1 MNEFENEN
9 FSNQASDEN
18 TAIAEAG
25 KTGSLSY
32 KTPVSTKKDRIF
44 NWLRIFISI
53 ALLALIMFKNLE
65 NFGKIRFALLNINY
79 LLVILSILLYVF
91 MLWVESLRWD
101 VLLRAQGVRIHRAYL
116 FHVMYIGFFYNNI
129 LPSDIGGD
137 FFRIYDICKNK
148 KAPADKS
155 ASSVFLER
163 FFGLIS
169 IIIFFAATSFSIYRL
184 LKNYVIL
191 ITVFLVM
198 AVIMFILLAK
208 PGLFKIDRI
217 FKKFRKLQGIWIK
230 IQSFSDAV
238 MSYRKK
244 IPQLILGLILNLVCQ
259 LIYTFIFYFVSKA
272 LELNIG
278 ISTFAFMVPVTYV
291 LSGIPISIG
300 GLGVRENTI
309 VFLLV
314 SFGVLNEKAVVFSV
328 IILFIHIANGAIG
341 GLIYLLRNLF
351 FRTRGFI

>member
-1 MNEFENEN
+1 
-9 FSNQASDEN
+9 
-18 TAIAEAG
+18 
-25 KTGSLSY
+25 
-32 KTPVSTKKDRIF
+32 
-44 NWLRIFISI
+44 
-53 ALLALIMFKNLE
+53 
-65 NFGKIRFALLNINY
+65 
-79 LLVILSILLYVF
+79 
-91 MLWVESLRWD
+91 
-101 VLLRAQGVRIHRAYL
+101 
-116 FHVMYIGFFYNNI
+116 
-129 LPSDIGGD
+129 
-137 FFRIYDICKNK
+137 
-148 KAPADKS
+148 
-155 ASSVFLER
+155 
-163 FFGLIS
+163 
-169 IIIFFAATSFSIYRL
+169 
-184 LKNYVIL
+184 
-191 ITVFLVM
+191 M